1 MLRRNYMT
9 NQNQQPPATPRPS
22 FGFELELPQL
32 PSIPPEEN
40 PAVKALEKMME
51 ILNAATNGSDQE
63 LNEAVTRLHPAPPG
77 NWRSGWSSCNATAPG
92 SAWSLVT
99 SRRRSARRKC
109 PAPPPGS
116 RAPLP
121 REPGPTRQPPEPTGN
136 FKSPNSNP
144 RRETHHALPLLR
156 RNQGPIRSDHHAQ

>member
-1 MLRRNYMT
+1 MT

-63 LNEAVTRLHPAPPG
+63 LNEAVTRLHPRAARKLAEWLELMQRNGAGVSLESGDQQAKISPEEMPRAAARLQSAAPKRTRAHP
-77 NWRSGWSSCNATAPG
+77 
-92 SAWSLVT
+92 
-99 SRRRSARRKC
+99 
-109 PAPPPGS
+109 PAP
-116 RAPLP
+116 
-121 REPGPTRQPPEPTGN
+121 
-136 FKSPNSNP
+136 
-144 RRETHHALPLLR
+144 
-156 RNQGPIRSDHHAQ
+156 